1 MTEITT
7 LKSDLNDSKVCVFSS
22 PSQGKHRKFLAMLLT
37 WHSYVK
43 KKTVFC
49 TFKAF
54 IQFKL
59 SPYEYLLIL
68 YNHTVKMILQIFSSF
83 RFLLSFPAI
92 A

>member
-43 KKTVFC
+43 KKLYFVPSKPLFS
-49 TFKAF
+49 
-54 IQFKL
+54 L
-59 SPYEYLLIL
+59 S
-68 YNHTVKMILQIFSSF
+68 
-83 RFLLSFPAI
+83 FLLMNIYSFYTTTLLR
-92 A
+92 

>member
-1 MTEITT
+1 
-7 LKSDLNDSKVCVFSS
+7 
-22 PSQGKHRKFLAMLLT
+22 ML
-37 WHSYVK
+37 
-43 KKTVFC
+43 KKTTTVFF

-54 IQFKL
+54 IQFNL

-68 YNHTVKMILQIFSSF
+68 HNHTVKMILQIFSSF